1 VLSTNELLKL
11 ACQVWSEFL
20 GITAL
25 PDAASTVLNGDVMT
39 GVARFEAGG
48 GVALTLSKPYAFE
61 LAAKVFM
68 VPPDEVMPQETED
81 LVGDLATIF
90 ANSASAHVHS
100 NVRPGEAQILA
111 SSPSDSSLCDDSLGL
126 VSVVLDSQGEP
137 VLIRLF
143 RG

>member
-1 VLSTNELLKL
+1 MLSTKDLLKL
-11 ACQVWSEFL
+11 ACQVWREFL

-25 PDAASTVLNGDVMT
+25 PDATNMVLTGDVMT

-48 GVALTLSKPYAFE
+48 GVALTLSKAYVFE

-68 VPPDEVMPQETED
+68 VPPDEVMSREVDD

-100 NVRPGEAQILA
+100 NVKPVDAKIFA
-111 SSPSDSSLCDDSLGL
+111 SSPSDSSLCADSLGL
-126 VSVVLDSQGEP
+126 VSVVLDSEGNP

-143 RG
+143 RD